1 MTKKTPN
8 PDAVLPVERVKAP
21 HIHITH
27 SEDRQRAHLE
37 ITSGR
42 KKIAIDLTGVE
53 LTGLIAALGAARQA
67 MLGTEP
73 PPIEGVSFSPVR
85 RTNWALQLDP
95 DSQGSIL
102 AFQHPA
108 YGPVGIALTPQDSAT
123 LGKGLAMHQQLNAVT
138 LKAGGPAN

>member
-8 PDAVLPVERVKAP
+8 PDVALPVERVKAP
-21 HIHITH
+21 HIHIAP
-27 SEDRQRAHLE
+27 SEDRQHAHLE

-42 KKIAIDLTGVE
+42 KKIAIDLTAAE
-53 LTGLIAALGAARQA
+53 LAGLITALGAARQA
-67 MLGTEP
+67 MSGTEP
-73 PPIEGVSFSPVR
+73 PPIEGVSVNPVR

-108 YGPVGIALTPQDSAT
+108 YGPVGIALPPQDSAT
-123 LGKGLAMHQQLNAVT
+123 LAKGLALHQQLNAVT